1 MTEKEAMEFLDA
13 AFIAFPG
20 VHQWLKNASPS
31 FEASKAVWARSLMK
45 ISLDE
50 GFGVLSRWTSGA
62 LPAPEGYQKE
72 TFHLHVISVV
82 MADRDRQQR
91 QQVRDEYQKT
101 HSKGSV
107 LRSDPIL
114 HPFICD
120 VMNVHEQWCRGQITE
135 SERDLQVMQLEREA
149 LAKVGKKRSA

>member
-20 VHQWLKNASPS
+20 VYQWLKNASPS
-31 FEASKAVWARSLMK
+31 FEASKAVWARALMK

-62 LPAPEGYQKE
+62 LKAPEGYQKE
-72 TFHLHVISVV
+72 TFHLHVVQTV
-82 MADRDRQQR
+82 MQDRTEAKRHE
-91 QQVRDEYQKT
+91 VREEFKQT

-107 LRSDPIL
+107 LRSHPIMG
-114 HPFICD
+114 PFICD

-135 SERDLQVMQLEREA
+135 SERDLQIMQLERETK
-149 LAKVGKKRSA
+149 AKVGQKQSA

>member
-62 LPAPEGYQKE
+62 LKAPEGYQKE
-72 TFHLHVISVV
+72 TFHLHVVQTV
-82 MADRDRQQR
+82 MQDRTEAKRHE
-91 QQVRDEYQKT
+91 VREEYQKT

-107 LRSDPIL
+107 LRGDPIMG
-114 HPFICD
+114 PFICD
-120 VMNVHEQWCRGQITE
+120 VMNVHEKWCKGLISE
-135 SERDLQVMQLEREA
+135 SERDRQVMQLERDA
-149 LAKVGKKRSA
+149 LAKVGYKLSA